1 MSQTFPNDFKISNID
16 TGTESGTWG
25 TITNANLNQMV
36 RATGGFKQINI
47 SNTNSHTLTAPADN
61 TSNRF

>member
-25 TITNANLNQMV
+25 TITNSNFNNLV
-36 RATGGFKQINI
+36 ATVGGFKQISI
-47 SNTNSHTLTAPADN
+47 SSTNSHT
-61 TSNRF
+61 